1 MEAKRMRDLKGK
13 KGEDG
18 RGAASL
24 GHLPPLGKSLKAK
37 SKVHTTDTQVGAALV
52 HSNYSI

>member
-1 MEAKRMRDLKGK
+1 MRDLKGK